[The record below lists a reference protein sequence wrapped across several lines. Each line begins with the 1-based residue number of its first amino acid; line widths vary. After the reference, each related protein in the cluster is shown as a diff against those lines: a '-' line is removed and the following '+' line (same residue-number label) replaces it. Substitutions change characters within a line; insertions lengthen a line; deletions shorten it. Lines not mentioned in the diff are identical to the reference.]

1 MTTSIT
7 IPATYRHCEGDLCT
21 TVGAVTAK
29 ASAKEGMAV
38 RTEFGVAI
46 CTTALEPGDSAIVY
60 QAEAEDGQKYIRTS
74 ESFAEVLGNGTTHYY
89 RFERVVD

>member
-1 MTTSIT
+1 MTIT
-7 IPATYRHCEGDLCT
+7 IPATYRHWKGDLYT
-21 TVGAVTAK
+21 TVGTVTAK
-29 ASAKEGMAV
+29 AFAKEGMAV

-60 QAEAEDGQKYIRTS
+60 QAEVGRRYIRTS